1 MRNETFAFEIERFY
15 GHFVNELKLTNKSK
29 YTIISYNTT
38 IKSFIAFIREYEK
51 PISFE
56 NLKKID
62 IMNFLE
68 YKNERLEKHTEL
80 EMSSKK
86 LYITHLKTFFTFINE
101 NLDVDI
107 KLSTIF
113 KINIKLQKRT
123 PKGVEKDDVKILENY
138 LANLNFNS
146 FINIRSSMILKI
158 LLYTGARRGELE
170 VLQIKDFYEDEELY
184 VIHTIGKGDKERTL
198 YIPKIYIQKE
208 LSYYLNHGIKY
219 VASTKS
225 GKTMDGSQIY
235 RFLNKIYKKIGIKY
249 SGAHILRH
257 TFAKS
262 MIAKD
267 VNIVTVKELLGHA
280 NIQTTMIYTN
290 PNQKEVQKAYLN
302 AIKYL

>member
-1 MRNETFAFEIERFY
+1 MRNETFAFEIERFF

-107 KLSTIF
+107 KLSC
-113 KINIKLQKRT
+113 
-123 PKGVEKDDVKILENY
+123 
-138 LANLNFNS
+138 
-146 FINIRSSMILKI
+146 
-158 LLYTGARRGELE
+158 
-170 VLQIKDFYEDEELY
+170 
-184 VIHTIGKGDKERTL
+184 
-198 YIPKIYIQKE
+198 
-208 LSYYLNHGIKY
+208 
-219 VASTKS
+219 
-225 GKTMDGSQIY
+225 
-235 RFLNKIYKKIGIKY
+235 
-249 SGAHILRH
+249 
-257 TFAKS
+257 
-262 MIAKD
+262 
-267 VNIVTVKELLGHA
+267 
-280 NIQTTMIYTN
+280 
-290 PNQKEVQKAYLN
+290 
-302 AIKYL
+302 

>member
-51 PISFE
+51 PISFD

-68 YKNERLEKHTEL
+68 YKNEKLEKYTEL

-138 LANLNFNS
+138 LANLNFNITS
-146 FINIRSSMILKI
+146 PINNLNYSIIL
-158 LLYTGARRGELE
+158 Y
-170 VLQIKDFYEDEELY
+170 
-184 VIHTIGKGDKERTL
+184 GKNRC
-198 YIPKIYIQKE
+198 
-208 LSYYLNHGIKY
+208 
-219 VASTKS
+219 
-225 GKTMDGSQIY
+225 
-235 RFLNKIYKKIGIKY
+235 KKIITQ
-249 SGAHILRH
+249 R
-257 TFAKS
+257 
-262 MIAKD
+262 
-267 VNIVTVKELLGHA
+267 VV
-280 NIQTTMIYTN
+280 
-290 PNQKEVQKAYLN
+290 
-302 AIKYL
+302 

>member
-51 PISFE
+51 SISFE

-68 YKNERLEKHTEL
+68 YKNEKLEKHTEL

-123 PKGVEKDDVKILENY
+123 PKGVEKDDVKILEKY

-170 VLQIKDFYEDEELY
+170 VLQTKDFYEDEELY
-184 VIHTIGKGDKERTL
+184 VINSH
-198 YIPKIYIQKE
+198 P
-208 LSYYLNHGIKY
+208 
-219 VASTKS
+219 
-225 GKTMDGSQIY
+225 
-235 RFLNKIYKKIGIKY
+235 
-249 SGAHILRH
+249 
-257 TFAKS
+257 
-262 MIAKD
+262 
-267 VNIVTVKELLGHA
+267 
-280 NIQTTMIYTN
+280 
-290 PNQKEVQKAYLN
+290 
-302 AIKYL
+302 